1 MCLLDAIK
9 PVDVVYNILPPNLRE
24 RYSLHVKDKIHEKQL
39 VEICPST
46 GKATHKYIPITVHAI
61 KE

>member
-1 MCLLDAIK
+1 M
-9 PVDVVYNILPPNLRE
+9 YNILPPNLRE
-24 RYSLHVKDKIHEKQL
+24 RYSVHVKDKIHEKLL

-46 GKATHKYIPITVHAI
+46 GKATHKYLPIVVHAV